1 LWPIPLVCGTAI
13 AHYVHKDSM
22 KKNPRNLALLGAS
35 VFLTL
40 AIAIGTAIRKL

>member
-1 LWPIPLVCGTAI
+1 MWPLPLVYGTAI
-13 AHYVHKDSM
+13 AHISSKESM
-22 KKNPRNLALLGAS
+22 KNNPRNLALLGAS